1 MRGVALW
8 SPKGG
13 PPGLVGDDGTGAPR
27 WCALCGGCR
36 PHQFRIERTL
46 GNVGSAAT
54 LAALQQDTPL
64 DDLVARW
71 ADDGAA
77 FMRRRAAALLY

>member
-1 MRGVALW
+1 MVSQGWAPGAGRRRWDRCPALVLALW
-8 SPKGG
+8 RVSPQ
-13 PPGLVGDDGTGAPR
+13 
-27 WCALCGGCR
+27 
-36 PHQFRIERTL
+36 QFRIERTL

-71 ADDGAA
+71 ADARAA